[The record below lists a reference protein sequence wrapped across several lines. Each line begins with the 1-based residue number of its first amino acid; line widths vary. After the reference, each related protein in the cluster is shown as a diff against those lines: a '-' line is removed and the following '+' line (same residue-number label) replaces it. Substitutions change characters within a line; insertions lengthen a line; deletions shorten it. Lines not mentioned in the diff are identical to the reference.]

1 MDTIKLRI
9 QTECDEAE
17 EIKEIL
23 SRDSKD
29 NFTYFAENDLIHDN
43 KNEMFYDDKYE
54 KYSGFRNHSNINSN
68 SNLKNLKKQKINHNL
83 ISMGMLIVRKDGI
96 SALFSGIG
104 AAMYSTIFSSA
115 FFCIIYEMIK
125 RESTI

>member
-17 EIKEIL
+17 EIKEML

>member
-17 EIKEIL
+17 EIKEML

-83 ISMGMLIVRKDGI
+83 ISMGMLIVKKDGI